1 MNYTRLE
8 KQLQDS
14 AFDFLK
20 KILQVR
26 GAEIFLVGGAVRD
39 FILGRKTKD
48 YDFIVRGV
56 PAPELEL
63 SLKKS
68 GVINL
73 VGKTFGVF
81 KFDPKTRYKIQ
92 DTRYKPLE
100 PFDIALPRTEHS
112 LSMAGGYKDFE
123 VQSDYKLPI
132 EEDLKRRDFTVNA
145 IALKLKMQSA
155 KCKIIEAVD
164 PCGGVNDLKLRLLRA
179 VGEPEQRFKEDFSR
193 ILRGLRF
200 ACQLDFE
207 IEERTRQAMRELA
220 EHLNDKIPV
229 VRGQFIRGQG
239 ERGETFIVPRETV
252 GREVVKMFVKDPG
265 KAFGLFESFNL
276 FEVLMPEMLKGIGCP
291 QPPNWHT
298 EGDVFEHTRLAM
310 KILREKDFLKE
321 FPKISYDAEVV
332 FGALLHD
339 IGKPYTIQTPEK
351 DGTDRIRFNNHEA
364 EGAKIARE
372 IAERLR
378 LSVYPKESPYHINI
392 GNLSWIIEKHLIPVK
407 EKADEMKKTTF
418 EKYFFSDRYPS
429 QKLLALSLAD
439 ELSTIHESGSADT
452 SNYYH
457 IKEKMQEMAKQ
468 ALGDSKPPKPIISGI
483 DVMKTLGMPSGPKI
497 GEILE
502 LLREEQ
508 LSGGIRTR
516 KQALE
521 FLEKLNK

>member
-20 KILQVR
+20 KIIQVT

-39 FILGRKTKD
+39 FILERETKD
-48 YDFIVRGV
+48 YDFVVCGI
-56 PAPELEL
+56 PAPDLEL
-63 SLKKS
+63 LLKKA
-68 GVINL
+68 GTVNL

-81 KFDPKTRYKIQ
+81 KFVPTNYQ
-92 DTRYKPLE
+92 LPTTNSFE

-112 LSMAGGYKDFE
+112 LSMTGGYKDFE
-123 VQSDYKLPI
+123 VQSDHKLTI

-145 IALKLKMQSA
+145 IALKLKTQNS
-155 KCKIIEAVD
+155 KLKIDGVID
-164 PCGGVNDLKLRLLRA
+164 PSDGLKGLELKTLRA
-179 VGEPEQRFKEDFSR
+179 VGEPRQRFQEDYSR

-200 ACQLDFE
+200 ACQLDFG
-207 IEERTRQAMRELA
+207 IEAETKNAIKKLA
-220 EHLNDKIPV
+220 ARLNDQKNN
-229 VRGQFIRGQG
+229 
-239 ERGETFIVPRETV
+239 EWIVPRETI
-252 GREVVKMFVKDPG
+252 GREVVKMFVLDPE
-265 KAFGLFESFNL
+265 KAFALFEKFNL
-276 FEVLMPEMLKGIGCP
+276 FEILIPEILKGIGCP

-310 KILREKDFLKE
+310 KILREKDFIKE

-339 IGKPYTIQTPEK
+339 IGKPYTIQTPAK

-372 IAERLR
+372 IAERLK
-378 LSVYPKESPYHINI
+378 LSVYPKESPYHINTD
-392 GNLSWIIEKHLIPVK
+392 NLSWIIEKHLIPVK

-418 EKYFFSDRYPS
+418 EKYFFSDRLPS

-439 ELSTIHESGSADT
+439 ELSTIHESGRADT

-468 ALGDSKPPKPIISGI
+468 ALGESRPPRPIISGT
-483 DVMKTLGMPSGPKI
+483 DVMKVLNMPSGPKI

-521 FLEKLNK
+521 FLKKLNR

>member
-1 MNYTRLE
+1 MNLLTMNYTRLE
-8 KQLQDS
+8 KQLQDP

-20 KILQVR
+20 KIIQAP

-39 FILGRKTKD
+39 FILNRPTKD
-48 YDFIVRGV
+48 YDFVVRGI

-63 SLKKS
+63 LLKKS
-68 GVINL
+68 GTVNL

-123 VQSDYKLPI
+123 VQSDHKLPI

-145 IALKLKMQSA
+145 IALKLKVQNS
-155 KCKIIEAVD
+155 KLKIDGVID
-164 PCGGVNDLKLRLLRA
+164 PSDGLKDLELKTLRA
-179 VGEPEQRFKEDFSR
+179 VGEPRQRFQEDYSR

-207 IEERTRQAMRELA
+207 IEAETKNAIKKLATR
-220 EHLNDKIPV
+220 LNDQKNN
-229 VRGQFIRGQG
+229 
-239 ERGETFIVPRETV
+239 EWIVSRETI
-252 GREVVKMFVKDPG
+252 GREVVKMFVLDPK
-265 KAFGLFESFNL
+265 KAFALFEKFNL
-276 FEVLMPEMLKGIGCP
+276 FEILIPEILKGIGCP

-310 KILREKDFLKE
+310 KILRKKDFLKE

-332 FGALLHD
+332 FGTLFHD
-339 IGKPYTIQTPEK
+339 IGKPYTIQTPAK
-351 DGTDRIRFNNHEA
+351 DGADRIRFNNHEA

-372 IAERLR
+372 ISERLK
-378 LSVYPKESPYHINI
+378 LSVYPKESPYHINTD
-392 GNLSWIIEKHLIPVK
+392 NLSWIIENHLIPVK

-418 EKYFFSDRYPS
+418 EKYFFSDRHPS

-439 ELSTIHESGSADT
+439 ELSTIHESGLADT

-457 IKEKMQEMAKQ
+457 IKEKMKEMAKQ
-468 ALGDSKPPKPIISGI
+468 DLGESRPPRPIISGT
-483 DVMKTLGMPSGPKI
+483 DVMKTLNIPSGPKV

-508 LSGGIRTR
+508 LAGKIKTR
-516 KQALE
+516 RQALE
-521 FLEKLNK
+521 FLDKFKKQ

>member
-20 KILQVR
+20 KIIQVT

-39 FILGRKTKD
+39 FILERETKD

-56 PAPELEL
+56 PAPEMEL

-68 GVINL
+68 GVVNL

-81 KFDPKTRYKIQ
+81 KFIPTNCQ
-92 DTRYKPLE
+92 LPTTSSFE

-123 VQSDYKLPI
+123 VQSDHELPI

-164 PCGGVNDLKLRLLRA
+164 PCEGVNDLKLRLLRA
-179 VGEPEQRFKEDFSR
+179 VGEPEQRFKEDYSR

-200 ACQLDFE
+200 ACQLGFE
-207 IEERTRQAMRELA
+207 IEAETKKAMKKSAPR
-220 EHLNDKIPV
+220 LNDQKNN
-229 VRGQFIRGQG
+229 
-239 ERGETFIVPRETV
+239 EWIVPRETI
-252 GREVVKMFVKDPG
+252 GREVVKMFVLDPE
-265 KAFGLFESFNL
+265 KAFALFEKFNL
-276 FEVLMPEMLKGIGCP
+276 FEILMPEMLKGIGCP

-364 EGAKIARE
+364 VGAKIARE
-372 IAERLR
+372 IAERLK
-378 LSVYPKESPYHINI
+378 LSVYPKESPYHINTD
-392 GNLSWIIEKHLIPVK
+392 NLSWIIEKHLIPVK
-407 EKADEMKKTTF
+407 EKVDEMKKTTF
-418 EKYFFSDRYPS
+418 EKYFFSDRLPS

-483 DVMKTLGMPSGPKI
+483 DVMKTLGIPSGPKI

-521 FLEKLNK
+521 FLKKLNR

>member
-1 MNYTRLE
+1 M
-8 KQLQDS
+8 QDP

-20 KILQVR
+20 KILKKTN
-26 GAEIFLVGGAVRD
+26 AEIFLVGGAVRD
-39 FILGRKTKD
+39 FILGRETKD
-48 YDFIVRGV
+48 YDFVVRGM

-63 SLKKS
+63 SLKKT
-68 GVINL
+68 GVVNL

-81 KFDPKTRYKIQ
+81 KFVPKSQ
-92 DTRYKPLE
+92 APLE

-123 VQSDYKLPI
+123 IQSDPKLPI
-132 EEDLKRRDFTVNA
+132 EEDLKRRDFTINA
-145 IALKLKMQSA
+145 IALRIKNQDTRY
-155 KCKIIEAVD
+155 KIQEIVD
-164 PCGGVNDLKLRLLRA
+164 PSGGLNDLKLRLLRA
-179 VGEPEQRFKEDFSR
+179 VGDPELRFNEDYSR

-200 ACQLDFE
+200 ACQLNFGLE
-207 IEERTRQAMRELA
+207 KISALA
-220 EHLNDKIPV
+220 AKALSPHLNDKKN
-229 VRGQFIRGQG
+229 G
-239 ERGETFIVPRETV
+239 EWIVPRETV
-252 GREVVKMFVKDPG
+252 GREVVKMFVLDPL
-265 KAFGLFESFNL
+265 KAFGHFEENNL
-276 FEVLMPEMLKGIGCP
+276 FEILMPEILKGVGCP

-332 FGALLHD
+332 FGTLLHD
-339 IGKPYTIQTPEK
+339 IGKPYTIQTPAK

-364 EGAKIARE
+364 VGAKIASE

-378 LSVYPKESPYHINI
+378 LSVYPKESPYHIDI

-407 EKADEMKKTTF
+407 EKVDEMKKTTF
-418 EKYFFSDRYPS
+418 EKYFFSERLPS

-439 ELSTIHESGSADT
+439 ELSTIHENGLADA

-457 IKEKMQEMAKQ
+457 IKEKMQKMAIQ
-468 ALGDSKPPKPIISGI
+468 ALGGSKPPRPIISGT
-483 DVMKTLGMPSGPKI
+483 DVMKILNMPSGPKI

-508 LSGGIRTR
+508 LSGKIKTR

-521 FLEKLNK
+521 FLKKLNK

>member
-8 KQLQDS
+8 KQLQEP

-20 KILQVR
+20 RILQMR

-39 FILGRKTKD
+39 ALLNRPTKD
-48 YDFIVRGV
+48 YDFVVRGI
-56 PAPELEL
+56 PAPELEFV
-63 SLKKS
+63 LKRS
-68 GVINL
+68 GEVNL

-81 KFDPKTRYKIQ
+81 KFVPKKKSTNNQGSEIRDKGYS
-92 DTRYKPLE
+92 TLE

-112 LSMAGGYKDFE
+112 LSMAGGYKDFK
-123 VQSDYKLPI
+123 VQSDHKLSI
-132 EEDLKRRDFTVNA
+132 EDDLKRRDFTVNA

-155 KCKIIEAVD
+155 KCKIFKAID
-164 PCGGVNDLKLRLLRA
+164 PSGGLIDLKNKVLRA

-200 ACQLDFE
+200 ACQLDFG
-207 IEERTRQAMRELA
+207 IEAETKNAMKKLA
-220 EHLNDKIPV
+220 PRLNDHKNS
-229 VRGQFIRGQG
+229 
-239 ERGETFIVPRETV
+239 EWIVPRETI
-252 GREVVKMFVKDPG
+252 GREVVKMFVLDPL

-276 FEVLMPEMLKGIGCP
+276 FEILMPEILKGIGCP

-321 FPKISYDAEVV
+321 FPKFSYDAEVV

-339 IGKPYTIQTPEK
+339 VGKPYTIQTPEK

-364 EGAKIARE
+364 VGAKIARE
-372 IAERLR
+372 IAERLK
-378 LSVYPKESPYHINI
+378 LSVYPKESPYHIDI

-429 QKLLALSLAD
+429 QKLLALSMAD
-439 ELSTIHESGSADT
+439 ELATIHENGLADT
-452 SNYYH
+452 SNYYY
-457 IKEKMQEMAKQ
+457 IKEKMQEMTKQ
-468 ALGDSKPPKPIISGI
+468 ALGKSKPPRPIISGT
-483 DVMKTLGMPSGPKI
+483 DVMKVLNMPSGPKI

-521 FLEKLNK
+521 FLKKLKK

>member
-8 KQLQDS
+8 KQLQDP

-20 KILQVR
+20 RILQMR
-26 GAEIFLVGGAVRD
+26 GVEIFLVGGAVRD
-39 FILGRKTKD
+39 FILGRETKD

-63 SLKKS
+63 LLKKS
-68 GVINL
+68 GVVNL

-81 KFDPKTRYKIQ
+81 KFAPKKRLTSKQGLEIKDEGYSI
-92 DTRYKPLE
+92 LE

-112 LSMAGGYKDFE
+112 LSMVGGYKDFE
-123 VQSDYKLPI
+123 VQSDHKLPI

-145 IALKLKMQSA
+145 IALKIGIKDKRLGIQDV
-155 KCKIIEAVD
+155 VD
-164 PCGGVNDLKLRLLRA
+164 PSDGLKDLELKTMRA
-179 VGEPEQRFKEDFSR
+179 VGEPEQRFKEDYSR

-200 ACQLDFE
+200 ACQLDFG
-207 IEERTRQAMRELA
+207 IEAETKKAMKKSAPR
-220 EHLNDKIPV
+220 LNDQKNS
-229 VRGQFIRGQG
+229 
-239 ERGETFIVPRETV
+239 EWIVPRETI
-252 GREVVKMFVKDPG
+252 GREIVKMFVLDPL
-265 KAFGLFESFNL
+265 KAFGFFESFNL
-276 FEVLMPEMLKGIGCP
+276 FEVLMPELLKGIGCP

-310 KILREKDFLKE
+310 EILREKDFLKE

-364 EGAKIARE
+364 VGAKIARE
-372 IAERLR
+372 IAERLK
-378 LSVYPKESPYHINI
+378 LSVYPKESPYHIDI

-418 EKYFFSDRYPS
+418 EKYFFSNRYPS

-483 DVMKTLGMPSGPKI
+483 DVMKTLGIPSGPKI

-508 LSGGIRTR
+508 LAGKIKTR
-516 KQALE
+516 RQALE
-521 FLEKLNK
+521 FLDKFKKQ